1 MSHPSSRDLLI
12 RGATVLSVD
21 PAVGD
26 LERGDVLVRGEVI
39 AAVGPDLRAQAME
52 AEVLDATG
60 MIAVPGFVDSHVH
73 AWEGQLRGLA
83 PVVDFAGYLGITAFG
98 HGPRYRPDDVYAGT
112 LSTALTA
119 LDAGIT
125 TIVDNSHNAL
135 TPDHSDAAVRALLD
149 AGIRGVHAIGSP
161 FGAALDHVP
170 STALGLRERYA
181 ATPVSVRLFEV
192 SPSVE
197 MWEFARDAGFW
208 VSTELGPHTPGLAAL
223 FEELYTRKLLTA
235 QHAFNHCY
243 DLPDRV
249 WELIG
254 GSGAAVNLCPR
265 SDAAFGLGS
274 AVPPVAQ
281 ALRYAAAVGLSN
293 DNEISYG
300 IDMFAEMQTLQSR
313 HRGEA
318 FRRLAGGEAA
328 RTDELTPARLLEFA
342 TAGGAANAGL
352 ADQVGSL
359 TPGKQADIV
368 LIDTTRRPAL
378 PPADPT
384 GAVTSFA
391 GVGDVDTVLIA
402 GAVRKRHGQLV
413 GVDLAAARALAA
425 GSREYLLS
433 APA

>member
-135 TPDHSDAAVRALLD
+135 TPEHSDAAVRALLD

-181 ATPVSVRLFEV
+181 ATRVSVRLFEV
-192 SPSVE
+192 SPSVG

-208 VSTELGPHTPGLAAL
+208 VSTELGPHTPGLAEL
-223 FEELYTRKLLTA
+223 FEELHTRKLLTA

-384 GAVTSFA
+384 GAVTLFA
-391 GVGDVDTVLIA
+391 GVGDVDTVL
-402 GAVRKRHGQLV
+402 
-413 GVDLAAARALAA
+413 
-425 GSREYLLS
+425 
-433 APA
+433 